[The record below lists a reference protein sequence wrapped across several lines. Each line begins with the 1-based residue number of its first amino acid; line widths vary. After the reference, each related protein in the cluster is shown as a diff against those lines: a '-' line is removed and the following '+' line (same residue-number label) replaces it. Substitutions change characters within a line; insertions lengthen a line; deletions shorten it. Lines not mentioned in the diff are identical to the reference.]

1 MFPMSIRT
9 FLRAFAPW
17 QVPVCVAYVR
27 MPYSSVR
34 GKIPRR
40 GNWRIIMTQD
50 TWLHQRNF
58 RHLALDTLWFGGLL
72 GSSMAFLTVYAARL
86 GASSL
91 LIGLFTAGPAVV
103 NLFFSLP
110 AGRWLEGRSFPKQTF
125 LSSLWHRLGYVC
137 LIPLA
142 WLLDAHGQTWA
153 MALITLLMAI
163 PGTLLAV
170 SFNAMFAAVVPPEQ
184 RARLVGVRTAVMA
197 LAVILT
203 TLLCGQ
209 ILDAIPFPVNYQLVF
224 VIGGI
229 AAAMSSFHLGKIRQ
243 SPGAPPMRQVGRPIR
258 DPARPGGL
266 RFGDELRNTFGLR
279 FLTRAGDKSLLRF
292 DLLHT
297 PFGPLLGAYLAF
309 YFFQYI
315 PIPLFPLF
323 WVRELKLTDAQ
334 ISIANALFYITLMVA
349 SLGVQRISAWLGN
362 HRLFVLGAVLYGIY
376 PLLTGLAS
384 DQWLLYLASLMGG
397 AVWGLTNSGLLTRL
411 MERIPEDDRPAHMAF
426 HNLAL
431 NIGILTGSLVG
442 PLMGDALGLRGT
454 IILAAALR
462 LLGGVLIGIWG

>member
-1 MFPMSIRT
+1 MSQ
-9 FLRAFAPW
+9 A
-17 QVPVCVAYVR
+17 
-27 MPYSSVR
+27 
-34 GKIPRR
+34 
-40 GNWRIIMTQD
+40 
-50 TWLHQRNF
+50 TWIQQQNF
-58 RHLALDTLWFGGLL
+58 RHLVLDSLWFGGLL
-72 GSSMAFLTVYAARL
+72 GSSMAFLAVYATRL

-110 AGRWLEGRSFPKQTF
+110 AGSWLEGRSFHKQAF
-125 LSSLWHRLGYVC
+125 LSSLWHRFGYVC

-142 WLLDAHGQTWA
+142 WLFDARGQNWA
-153 MALITLLMAI
+153 MVLITLLMAI

-184 RARLVGVRTAVMA
+184 RARLVGVRTSVMA

-209 ILDAIPFPVNYQLVF
+209 ILDLVSFPANYQLVF
-224 VIGGI
+224 VVGSMS
-229 AAAMSSFHLGKIRQ
+229 AAMSSYYLGKVRQ
-243 SPGAPPMRQVGRPIR
+243 CADAPPMPQVGRPIR

-279 FLTRAGDKSLLRF
+279 FLTRAGDKPLLRF
-292 DLLHT
+292 DLLST

-323 WVRELKLTDAQ
+323 WVHELKLTDAQ
-334 ISIANALFYITLMVA
+334 ISIANALFYITLMVT
-349 SLGVQRISAWLGN
+349 SLGVQRVSAWLGN
-362 HRLFVLGAVLYGIY
+362 HRLFVLGAVLYGAY

-384 DQWLLYLASLMGG
+384 DQWLLYGASLIGG
-397 AVWGLTNSGLLTRL
+397 AVWALTNSGLLTRL

-426 HNLAL
+426 HNLVL
-431 NIGILTGSLVG
+431 NIGILTGSLIG
-442 PLMGDALGLRGT
+442 PLMGGALGLRVT
-454 IILAAALR
+454 ILLAAVLR